1 MAANRVL
8 SLVVFM
14 ILSKLK
20 DVQSYEV
27 WQKEQ
32 FPNPAR
38 DIEACGRQGR
48 VSWICDPD
56 KILSY
61 ETANFVEELLS
72 SVRKYTYSGCSYVD
86 GNPGF
91 QIGVAVMK
99 KMRGIP
105 GESIAV
111 TAENF
116 AKHLHDRWGVGNAG
130 CDDGAVFLLS
140 ITDRQVYVS
149 TGRRA
154 KKVLTDNQIDFLIE
168 LIEPFLEGKYYD
180 ISVKVAVERMRQV
193 FNATKKWAPKFVI
206 KHDYNSNN
214 NDRINFSD
222 GQKLAIFFLISAVYS
237 VWLYQAYHSSSCSL
251 REQHF
256 KLLMSMMTISW
267 KLRRSFGRFGG
278 GGSGFGGGGS
288 IGGGGRGGSW

>member
-14 ILSKLK
+14 ILSQLK
-20 DVQSYEV
+20 EAQSDKV

-38 DIEACGRQGR
+38 DIEACGRQGK

-72 SVRKYTYSGCSYVD
+72 SVGKNTYSGCIYGD
-86 GNPGF
+86 QNPGF

-116 AKHLHDRWGVGNAG
+116 AKHLHDRWGVGKG
-130 CDDGAVFLLS
+130 CDDGAVLLLS

-149 TGRRA
+149 TGERA
-154 KKVLTDNQIDFLIE
+154 KKVLTDDQIDFLIK
-168 LIEPFLEGKYYD
+168 LIKPFLEEKSYD
-180 ISVKVAVERMRQV
+180 TSVRLAVERMCQV
-193 FNATKKWAPKFVI
+193 FSATKK
-206 KHDYNSNN
+206 YNSNN
-214 NDRINFSD
+214 NDPTNYPI
-222 GQKLAIFFLISAVYS
+222 GQILAIFFLISAVYG
-237 VWLYQAYHSSSCSL
+237 VWLYKAYHSSSCSL
-251 REQHF
+251 LEQHF
-256 KLLMSMMTISW
+256 RLLIKLIKIYPRLKRIWWEW
-267 KLRRSFGRFGG
+267 KNRKSKG
-278 GGSGFGGGGS
+278 
-288 IGGGGRGGSW
+288 